1 MGWHESRRVSC
12 FGERRL
18 PVGPV
23 GSLALGGWRLC
34 WGPGGRDVLV
44 TYEPG
49 VALGV

>member
-1 MGWHESRRVSC
+1 MARIAEGEL

-34 WGPGGRDVLV
+34 WGPGGGDVLV